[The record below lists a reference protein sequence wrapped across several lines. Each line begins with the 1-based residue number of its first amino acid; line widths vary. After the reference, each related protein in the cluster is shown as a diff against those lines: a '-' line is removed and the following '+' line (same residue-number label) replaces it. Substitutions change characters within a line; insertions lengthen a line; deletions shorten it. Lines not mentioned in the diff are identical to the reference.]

1 MKKRSEARINKSL
14 LVDISRRGFQQMGVT
29 VNISRRGMFIAT
41 TEAFRKR
48 SRLQILIAA
57 ADQIYTLSGMVVWKM
72 KRDRHHRAGC
82 ARRPGHPH
90 RDREPGLQP
99 LCRRHPEKFRLR
111 SPGHPA
117 C

>member
-1 MKKRSEARINKSL
+1 MKKRVEARIQKSL

-29 VNISRRGMFIAT
+29 VNISRRGMFVAT

-57 ADQIYTLSGMVVWKM
+57 DDQIYALSGIVVWKM
-72 KRDRHHRAGC
+72 KRTTI
-82 ARRPGHPH
+82 PGQDVPV
-90 RDREPGLQP
+90 GLGIRIETANP
-99 LCRRHPEKFRLR
+99 AYSRYVAAIKRNSVPV
-111 SPGHPA
+111 SPGSRA

>member
-1 MKKRSEARINKSL
+1 MKKRTEARIQKSL

-57 ADQIYTLSGMVVWKM
+57 ADQIYTLSGIVVWKM
-72 KRDRHHRAGC
+72 KRTAIPGQDVPVGLGIRIETANPAYSRYVA
-82 ARRPGHPH
+82 AVRRNSASV
-90 RDREPGLQP
+90 
-99 LCRRHPEKFRLR
+99 
-111 SPGHPA
+111 SPGSRV

>member
-1 MKKRSEARINKSL
+1 MKKRTEARIQKSL

-29 VNISRRGMFIAT
+29 VNISRRGMFVAT

-57 ADQIYTLSGMVVWKM
+57 ADQIYALSGIVVWKM
-72 KRDRHHRAGC
+72 KRTAIPGQDVPVGLGIRIETANPAYSRYVA
-82 ARRPGHPH
+82 AIRRNSVPV
-90 RDREPGLQP
+90 
-99 LCRRHPEKFRLR
+99 
-111 SPGHPA
+111 SPGSRA